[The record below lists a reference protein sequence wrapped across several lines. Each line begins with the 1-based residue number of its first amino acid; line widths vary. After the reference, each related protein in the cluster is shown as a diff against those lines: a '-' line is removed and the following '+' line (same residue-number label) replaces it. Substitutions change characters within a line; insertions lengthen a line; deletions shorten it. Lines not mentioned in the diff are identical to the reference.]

1 MELLRWVPDVPLCET
16 SPATTNKEKQMF
28 SQANTFLTTTTDSDK
43 QWHIYS
49 NLIQIN
55 ADCVGLVP

>member
-1 MELLRWVPDVPLCET
+1 
-16 SPATTNKEKQMF
+16 MF

-55 ADCVGLVP
+55 ADSVGLVP

>member
-1 MELLRWVPDVPLCET
+1 
-16 SPATTNKEKQMF
+16 MF

-43 QWHIYS
+43 QRHLHS

-55 ADCVGLVP
+55 ADCVRLVP